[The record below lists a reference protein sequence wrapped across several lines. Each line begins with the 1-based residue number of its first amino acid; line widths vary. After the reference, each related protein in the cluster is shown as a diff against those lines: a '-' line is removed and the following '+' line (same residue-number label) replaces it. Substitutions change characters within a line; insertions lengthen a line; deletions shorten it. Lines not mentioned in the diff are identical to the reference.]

1 MTSRYYINGNIL
13 ADQSGNPTTVST
25 KNWSGVSYDSGTKT
39 KDGERYSKDPKHFY
53 GSTVEYV
60 DFDGTDYVKIKLDA
74 PIATG
79 EVTTHTAE
87 QAFENVL
94 GHAGASLYIDE
105 VDARYFNEA
114 KDGTTTYTGSVTKTG
129 GLVDLVSDVNGYTEE
144 TFATGKRSADFDTD
158 GDGMPDEW
166 ESANGLN
173 PNDPSDANLFTIDSE
188 KKWYSNLEVYLN
200 SIVEDIMK
208 EGNANAETAVDE
220 YYPACVKTSTGIQA
234 FNTTSAITSTEY
246 YSLNGSRL
254 CSPQKGVMI
263 RVERMSNGKTIV
275 SKVIK

>member
-1 MTSRYYINGNIL
+1 
-13 ADQSGNPTTVST
+13 
-25 KNWSGVSYDSGTKT
+25 
-39 KDGERYSKDPKHFY
+39 
-53 GSTVEYV
+53 
-60 DFDGTDYVKIKLDA
+60 
-74 PIATG
+74 
-79 EVTTHTAE
+79 
-87 QAFENVL
+87 
-94 GHAGASLYIDE
+94 
-105 VDARYFNEA
+105 
-114 KDGTTTYTGSVTKTG
+114 
-129 GLVDLVSDVNGYTEE
+129 
-144 TFATGKRSADFDTD
+144 
-158 GDGMPDEW
+158 MPDEW
-166 ESANGLN
+166 ENANGLN
-173 PNDPSDANLFTIDSE
+173 PNDPSDANLFTIDTK